1 MYISTVTP
9 SGNKDPSE
17 RLKGMLAD
25 LRSNVSIIVEG
36 IKEIRQQAKSEG
48 FEEHEIHSL
57 LRHYLSK
64 FLSQNQI
71 RYLLYWKP
79 RRAVQKKLTDKAVTC
94 HTDANMSIDKEPE
107 TETVSIPT
115 DYNVVIPEHVLEEGI
130 KQLEQQEQQKGAEP
144 INEVFE
150 EPKPDHGEEELRAEL
165 EDAKRLLARE
175 REGRRQA
182 KEKIEQLEAKTRGIS
197 PSNGIPAVE
206 GNMLRIKVV
215 VNPLFRDVIRLK
227 GKKVIYANVVIDVS
241 QNKYIGLEPLYAC

>member
-1 MYISTVTP
+1 MYINTVTP
-9 SGNKDPSE
+9 SGNKCPSE

-25 LRSNVSIIVEG
+25 LRSNVSIIVES

-48 FEEHEIHSL
+48 FEEHEIHSF

-64 FLSQNQI
+64 FLSQNQV

-115 DYNVVIPEHVLEEGI
+115 DYNVVIPEQVLEEEI

-144 INEVFE
+144 VNEVFE
-150 EPKPDHGEEELRAEL
+150 ELKPDHGEEELRAEL
-165 EDAKRLLARE
+165 EDTKKQLAQE

-182 KEKIEQLEAKTRGIS
+182 EKKLNSLKQKQEVS
-197 PSNGIPAVE
+197 H
-206 GNMLRIKVV
+206 
-215 VNPLFRDVIRLK
+215 PLM
-227 GKKVIYANVVIDVS
+227 VS
-241 QNKYIGLEPLYAC
+241 HR